1 MIEMAMTKKEK
12 AAFDEAILK
21 AQTLGA
27 LRWTSP
33 VAKDLPRPDSWGT
46 ATSGWCFNS
55 YSCDVTQAW
64 SEVSAHGYGPTRSKL
79 SGVQN
84 GVDLFSTKLL
94 ALRALRHAVECES
107 AGKLRKIDAMIEAEE
122 TKGGE

>member
-1 MIEMAMTKKEK
+1 MTEMAMTKKEK

-46 ATSGWCFNS
+46 ATSGWRFNS
-55 YSCDVTQAW
+55 YNCGVTQAW
-64 SEVSAHGYGPTRSKL
+64 SECSAHGTGPARHNL
-79 SGVQN
+79 SGSQN
-84 GVDLFSTKLL
+84 GVDLFSTRLL
-94 ALRALRHAVECES
+94 ALKALRHAVELES
-107 AGKLRKIDAMIEAEE
+107 ATKLRKIDAMIEEEAKGAE
-122 TKGGE
+122 